1 MSQLDYSQT
10 LHYLASLSPLG
21 IQPGLERIT
30 EVLRRLGHPE
40 RRVPAIHIAGTNGKG
55 STSAYAASIAQAAAR
70 RASIDPQRPFRI
82 GLYTSPHLHRLTERI
97 QFSQHDTLTECPPQR
112 LSDAI
117 STVREACAQAP
128 AVDLTFFEVLTAAAF
143 WLFAEEQLDLA
154 IIETGL
160 GGRLDATR
168 LCAAQVTV
176 ITSIALDHM
185 DWLGPTVT
193 HIAAEKAGI
202 FRPHV
207 PALCVCLDA
216 AARAV
221 LIAAAAKQH
230 APLWLHPAQ
239 GLADVQPLPTLP
251 ESLLP
256 HVPLP
261 GVHQH
266 WNAALAVAALSHVH
280 GPLQPLLR
288 SLDVISEGLRSTRWP
303 GRIETIRPTSAHYL
317 RFADREIVVDAA
329 HNPEGVE
336 SLTSWLRCAPSRPLL
351 ILCGVVV
358 GKLTAGMEAPL
369 PYAQR
374 VIACRP
380 PTPRGLSATQLVAEP
395 GFSSAQPID
404 DWQLA
409 LQTALEQTPT
419 GGRLL
424 VYGSIF
430 LMAAVRAALL
440 DEPTDEL
447 LVQDPGKVTTPK
459 AEPPPPAPAAR
470 R

>member
-1 MSQLDYSQT
+1 MSPLDYPQT

-21 IQPGLERIT
+21 IQPGLARIT
-30 EVLRRLGHPE
+30 ELLRRLGHPE

-55 STSAYAASIAQAAAR
+55 STSAYAASIAQIAAR
-70 RASIDPQRPFRI
+70 RASVDHQRPFRI

-97 QFSQHDTLTECPPQR
+97 QYSLHDALTECPPQR
-112 LSDAI
+112 LADAI
-117 STVREACAQAP
+117 STVRSACAQAP
-128 AVDLTFFEVLTAAAF
+128 QVELTFFEVLTAAAF
-143 WLFAEEQLDLA
+143 FLFAQEQLDLA

-168 LCAAQVTV
+168 LCLAQATV
-176 ITSIALDHM
+176 ITSISLDHM

-202 FRPHV
+202 FAPEV

-216 AARAV
+216 AARQVLVSAAQAV
-221 LIAAAAKQH
+221 R
-230 APLWLHPAQ
+230 APMWLHPPTEMP
-239 GLADVQPLPTLP
+239 DIKPLPSLP
-251 ESLLP
+251 SSLQALL
-256 HVPLP
+256 PLP
-261 GVHQH
+261 GEHQR
-266 WNAALAVAALSHVH
+266 WNAALTVAALSHIQ
-280 GPLQPLLR
+280 GPLRPFLR
-288 SLDVISEGLRSTRWP
+288 DLDVISEGLRTTRWP
-303 GRIETIRPTSAHYL
+303 GRIETIHPVSAHHQ

-329 HNPEGVE
+329 HNPEGVA
-336 SLTSWLRCAPSRPLL
+336 SLTSWLQSEPERPLT

-358 GKLTAGMEAPL
+358 GKLTAGMDAPL
-369 PYAQR
+369 PHAQR
-374 VIACRP
+374 VIACCP
-380 PTPRGLSATQLVAEP
+380 PTPRGLAATQLVAEP
-395 GFSSAQPID
+395 GFGTAQPIE

-409 LQTALEQTPT
+409 LQTALEQTPP

-447 LVQDPGKVTTPK
+447 LVQDPGKVTTPQ
-459 AEPPPPAPAAR
+459 AAPPLPVPAAR